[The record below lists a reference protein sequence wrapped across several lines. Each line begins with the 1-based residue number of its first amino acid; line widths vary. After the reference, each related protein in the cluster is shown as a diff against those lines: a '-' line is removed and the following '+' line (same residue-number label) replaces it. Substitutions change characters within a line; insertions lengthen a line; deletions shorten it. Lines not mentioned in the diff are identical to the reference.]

1 MPTSDDTYRQALREK
16 MGLKGNKPIKEEDVP
31 QQPVASAKAP
41 VAGGEVQTEEQLD
54 PQAES
59 IINEVLQHVHDKVKD
74 QKTPPQTLKMVM
86 KLYSYI
92 DDDKEKICRIMVKG
106 AK

>member
-59 IINEVLQHVHDKVKD
+59 IVNMALQFAHEEEKKHEEEPELLYLLKKFGVYLKKNKDKIAKD
-74 QKTPPQTLKMVM
+74 ISK
-86 KLYSYI
+86 
-92 DDDKEKICRIMVKG
+92 
-106 AK
+106 